1 MLKKPFILV
10 AGLLVVGVVGAAIAT
25 STAPD
30 LVAEQIVVIPD
41 PIDRD
46 LDQIVERDTIVALAS
61 YNSTSYFLYRGQA
74 LGYEYEL
81 LEDFAEEA
89 DVELVMQVVPRD
101 SILYYLNT
109 GRGDIAAARLEP
121 VAEDTARFAFSEGLY
136 TTRAVLVQQEEPL
149 NEDTEAPQLE
159 ALPEGIAEELRRD
172 SVELAQRESE
182 LTPLQIRARRVQ
194 TPADLAGRRVFLPE
208 DDSYVDRLL
217 EVEDQI
223 TGDIRVVEVD
233 TSSATLIRQVAVGN
247 IELTAAQENVAEL
260 EEGYYGN
267 LTLTPRIG
275 EEHEVAWGVRKNA
288 PALRQALDR
297 WILENRDSG
306 RWATLYRKYY
316 VDRRG
321 YRERVES
328 EYLTG
333 ETGRISD
340 YDDLLKRNAPA
351 IGWDWRLLAAQTY
364 QESRF
369 EPNARSW
376 AGAQGLLQLMPA
388 TAREVN
394 VANPYDPEE
403 NVAGAVRY
411 LEWLTDTY
419 WEEKIAEPKERLKF
433 ILASYNAGSGHVMD
447 AQRLTEKYGGDPT
460 VWADVAYWLLQK
472 SNAKYYNDPVVKY
485 GYARGL
491 EPVEY
496 VSRIL
501 SRYEHYAQFTDGAE
515 GADAVPDTDAPAM
528 PDA

>member
-10 AGLLVVGVVGAAIAT
+10 AGLLVVGIVGAAIAT
-25 STAPD
+25 STAPEV
-30 LVAEQIVVIPD
+30 VAEIAIPD
-41 PIDRD
+41 PIERD
-46 LDQIVERDTIVALAS
+46 LAVIVERDTLVALTS
-61 YNSTSYFLYRGQA
+61 YNSTSYFLYRGEP
-74 LGYEYEL
+74 LGYEYQL
-81 LEDFAEEA
+81 LQDFAEAAE
-89 DVELVMQVVPRD
+89 VELVMQVVPRD

-109 GRGDIAAARLEP
+109 GRGDVAAARLEP
-121 VAEDTARFAFSEGLY
+121 VAEDTARFAFTEGLY
-136 TTRAVLVQQEEPL
+136 TTNAVLVQQEEPL
-149 NEDTEAPQLE
+149 DQDVDIPQAA
-159 ALPEGIAEELRRD
+159 ALPDEVAAELRAD
-172 SVELAQRESE
+172 SVELAQREGE
-182 LTPLQIRARRVQ
+182 LTPLQIRARLVQ
-194 TPADLAGRRVFLPE
+194 DPRELDGRRVFLPE
-208 DDSYVDRLL
+208 DHSYVERLL
-217 EVEDQI
+217 EVEDEI

-233 TSSATLIRQVAVGN
+233 TTSATLIRQVAAGN
-247 IELTAAQENVAEL
+247 IEFTAAQENVAEL
-260 EEGYYGN
+260 EAGYYGN
-267 LTLTPRIG
+267 LALLPQIG

-340 YDDLLKRNAPA
+340 YDELLKRNAPA
-351 IGWDWRLLAAQTY
+351 IGWDWRLLAAQTF

-369 EPNARSW
+369 KPNARSW

-419 WEEKIAEPKERLKF
+419 WEEKIADPKERIKF

-472 SNAKYYNDPVVKY
+472 SNAEYYNDPVVKY

-501 SRYEHYAQFTDGAE
+501 RRYDHYAQFTDGAE
-515 GADAVPDTDAPAM
+515 GAAAVPDTAGDPTELDA
-528 PDA
+528 